1 MKAARYPILLV
12 EDDPNDVAL
21 IQRAFDNARVA
32 NPLCV
37 VGDGEQALG
46 YLRGAGRF
54 ADRKA
59 HPLPIML
66 LLDLKLPRTSG
77 LEVLAWV
84 RSQPDLKRL
93 PVVVLTS
100 SRQST
105 DINQAYDL
113 GVNSYLV
120 KPVDFASLV
129 EMVRAVDLYWL
140 LLNEK
145 PSVD

>member
-1 MKAARYPILLV
+1 MKTEMYPILLV

-32 NPLCV
+32 NSLCV
-37 VGDGEQALG
+37 LDDDEQALG
-46 YLRGAGRF
+46 YLRGTGRH

-77 LEVLAWV
+77 LEVLAWI

-100 SRQST
+100 SRQSA
-105 DINQAYDL
+105 DINRAYDL
-113 GVNSYLV
+113 GVNFYLV

-129 EMVRAVDLYWL
+129 EMVKAVDLYWL